1 MALKD
6 ESNKT
11 DVTALR
17 YLRYSIGGG
26 YRWSPSVSMPVL
38 SGADL

>member
-11 DVTALR
+11 DVTALHH
-17 YLRYSIGGG
+17 LRYFNGGG
-26 YRWSPSVSMPVL
+26 YRWSPSVSKPVL